1 MKKILF
7 ILLTGLLLAGCAT
20 RGVNEV
26 DSNAVNYELTYQVGT
41 IESIKPVVIKDNGA
55 GTFIGAISGLVL
67 GSMIGK
73 GRGSTLATL
82 AGGLGGAYAGNQL
95 NKANALELSVLLD
108 DGRRVVVIA
117 KGKTFYKGQ
126 KIRIVKHNGRV
137 YSVEP
142 F

>member
-7 ILLTGLLLAGCAT
+7 VLLTGLLFVGCAT

-26 DSNAVNYELTYQVGT
+26 DSSAVNYELNYQVGT
-41 IESIKPVVIKDNGA
+41 IESIKPVVIKDNGT

-67 GSMIGK
+67 GSMIGE

-126 KIRIVKHNGRV
+126 RIRIVKHNGRV